1 MSCNQRGWIVRIG
14 NLYYPSMLEDIGE
27 RLIVYWFGIQS
38 MINRYEMSLN
48 VMNIIKLNKYD
59 NLNDVF

>member
-1 MSCNQRGWIVRIG
+1 VRIG